1 MTDKPQL
8 PRLSEEEQQDY
19 ARLARLEYGPDL
31 VNESHQRWEN
41 YTDEQREAILAEQD
55 VIYQDM
61 VKLMQEGTPATD
73 PDAQDILERWH
84 QHIRYFYEPTLDILR
99 GLGDTY
105 ANDERFK
112 ANFERFHVDLPE
124 YLQAGI
130 EQYVDDLETKVIEA
144 MIDEDEARRGRL
156 SL

>member
-8 PRLSEEEQQDY
+8 PRFNEEEQQDY

-31 VNESHQRWEN
+31 VNESHQRWES
-41 YTDEQREAILAEQD
+41 YTEEQREVILQEQD

-61 VKLMQEGTPATD
+61 TQAMIDGLPATD
-73 PDAQDILERWH
+73 PDVQDIMARWH

-105 ANDERFK
+105 VHDERFRS
-112 ANFERFHVDLPE
+112 NFEEFHVDLPE
-124 YLQAGI
+124 YLQEGVVH
-130 EQYVDDLETKVIEA
+130 YVDELETKVIEA
-144 MIDEDEARRGRL
+144 MIAEDEARRGRL